1 MVSTRRWLPLVLVVA
16 GLIAV
21 AALASHGHPL
31 SHARG
36 SGPTPVFFDYVLTT
50 AVLIG
55 AGIVLLFL
63 VGLTQAKA
71 GGRSRSQARWTLA
84 QVLAMFALTLL
95 IVGAV
100 LHAHLHQAKA
110 AHHPGQ
116 AAKPPKSSSQNETPV
131 KVRSARIRWDEVAI
145 VAALLAAAGVAAFA
159 TRKTRP
165 PKTWIFGSHEEVAL
179 ALDESLD
186 DLRNEPDLR
195 RAIIAAYARMERTLA
210 AAGTPR
216 HPSEAPLEYMA
227 RALRQLDASA
237 AAVTRLTDLFE
248 WAKFSQHDPDESM
261 REEAIAAL
269 VAVRDELRK
278 PVEVAA

>member
-1 MVSTRRWLPLVLVVA
+1 VSTRRWLPLVLAVA

-31 SHARG
+31 SHERG

-50 AVLIG
+50 AVIVG
-55 AGIVLLFL
+55 VGIVLLFL
-63 VGLTQAKA
+63 FGL
-71 GGRSRSQARWTLA
+71 SQARARARTRTKTRWTLLQA
-84 QVLAMFALTLL
+84 LVMFAVSAL
-95 IVGAV
+95 IAIAV
-100 LHAHLHQAKA
+100 LHAHFHQAKA
-110 AHHPGQ
+110 TSRPGQ
-116 AAKPPKSSSQNETPV
+116 AAKPPDAAAQDQAPV
-131 KVRSARIRWDEVAI
+131 RVRSAHIRWDEVAI

-165 PKTWIFGSHEEVAL
+165 PKAWIFGSHEEVAL

-210 AAGTPR
+210 VAGIPR
-216 HPSEAPLEYMA
+216 QPWEAPLEYMS

-237 AAVTRLTDLFE
+237 DAVTRLTHLFE
-248 WAKFSQHDPDESM
+248 WAKFSQHEPDESM
-261 REEAIAAL
+261 RDEAIAAL